1 MDGPG
6 LLYAAVGAGAAL
18 GLYEVGKIG
27 AKTVVKGAKRLL
39 KRQPKLEPATA

>member
-27 AKTVVKGAKRLL
+27 AKRLL